1 MKLLELLNKSIL
13 KNVYI
18 DKYNAHIQLPD
29 SANSVFFSLN
39 KVTAYNIAKEIKNT
53 LGINAGVLKR
63 GGVWYDRNLAKD
75 DVVVQKIVTLL
86 KDKFNLIV
94 SQKPFDTKI
103 FPVDIRPIQKE
114 IEDQIKSLFRRIK
127 LNLKNIK
134 LIYNKDTQAKFIVTL
149 SNNDEIEI
157 FVTPYNVKTYYYNG
171 KRYTYLQEII
181 DVIEKELLSIIEL
194 YKKYVDNHDWTYEF
208 SDDFRYYKSGQANLK
223 NIAKLVIQMS
233 PIQQMV
239 AWKYWNM
246 KAEKAVDVKALDL
259 RYRTINEFVKTME
272 NIAS

>member
-272 NIAS
+272 NIA